1 VYVLKSVNA
10 VPIPQRSRART
21 GTLMAVGSMTCV
33 QLGLALSVHLFGQV
47 GPLGAAWLRLAW
59 AGLLLAAWVRPRPW
73 RFPRRAL
80 LAAIMLGAVTAGVT
94 MLFMAAVAR
103 LPLGTASALE
113 FLGPLTVAVARS
125 RGGRLLLWPALAAV
139 GVLLL
144 TRPWQ
149 GGADLAGIACAL
161 GAAGCW
167 ACYIL
172 LTQAVGDELSGLQ
185 GLAVSLPVAAVV
197 TTLVAGPA
205 VIPVLTP
212 QLILVGLGLALLLP
226 VVPFSLEMYALRR
239 LSTAAFGTL
248 MSLEPAIA
256 LIAGVVLLHQWPGA
270 WSLAGVAFVVAAGI
284 GAERT
289 GARPADTGPD
299 RDQPAPD
306 LNRPVPVPA
315 RQRRPMPPS
324 GQPGLCN
331 H

>member
-1 VYVLKSVNA
+1 MYLLESVN
-10 VPIPQRSRART
+10 VSPVPQRSPARV
-21 GTLMAVGSMTCV
+21 GTLMAVGSMACV
-33 QLGLALSVHLFGQV
+33 QLGLALSVHMFGQV

-59 AGLLLAAWVRPRPW
+59 AGLLLAAVVRPRPW
-73 RFPRRAL
+73 RFQRRVL
-80 LAAIMLGAVTAGVT
+80 LAALMLGAVTAGMT

-113 FLGPLTVAVARS
+113 FLGPLTVAVTRS

-172 LTQAVGDELSGLQ
+172 LTQTVGDELSGLQ
-185 GLAVSLPVAAVV
+185 GLAVSLPVAAAAA
-197 TTLVAGPA
+197 TMVAGPA

-212 QLILVGLGLALLLP
+212 RLILAGLGLALLLP

-248 MSLEPAIA
+248 MCLEPAIA
-256 LIAGVVLLHQWPGA
+256 LIAGILLLQQRPGA
-270 WSLAGVAFVVAAGI
+270 WSLAGVAFVIAAGI
-284 GAERT
+284 GAERA
-289 GARPADTGPD
+289 GARPSGNGPQ
-299 RDQPAPD
+299 RNQPAPD

-315 RQRRPMPPS
+315 RPQSVVDRGGVPLLGS
-324 GQPGLCN
+324 S
-331 H
+331 

>member
-1 VYVLKSVNA
+1 M
-10 VPIPQRSRART
+10 RT
-21 GTLMAVGSMTCV
+21 
-33 QLGLALSVHLFGQV
+33 
-47 GPLGAAWLRLAW
+47 
-59 AGLLLAAWVRPRPW
+59 
-73 RFPRRAL
+73 
-80 LAAIMLGAVTAGVT
+80 
-94 MLFMAAVAR
+94 
-103 LPLGTASALE
+103 
-113 FLGPLTVAVARS
+113 
-125 RGGRLLLWPALAAV
+125 
-139 GVLLL
+139 
-144 TRPWQ
+144 
-149 GGADLAGIACAL
+149 LAGIACAL

-212 QLILVGLGLALLLP
+212 HLILAGLGLALLLP

-256 LIAGVVLLHQWPGA
+256 LIAGVLLLHQWPGA

-289 GARPADTGPD
+289 GARPAGKGPD
-299 RDQPAPD
+299 SESACGGPEPPGAGAHPVGSYLASRHD
-306 LNRPVPVPA
+306 LKCDFP
-315 RQRRPMPPS
+315 
-324 GQPGLCN
+324 
-331 H
+331 